1 MKKLGLLLVAV
12 LLIGL
17 CSSCHMNEKCPA
29 YSDNS
34 ETTIEQNV

>member
-1 MKKLGLLLVAV
+1 MKKLGLLLAGA
-12 LLIGL
+12 LLIAL

-34 ETTIEQNV
+34 ESTEQNV